1 MAGHKT
7 DITIVGAGL
16 SGLAVAEKL
25 ISQDFKVTLLE
36 AKTRVGGRVHSLGAA
51 ETPELRYDL
60 GPAWI
65 WPHNTRMLHLADR
78 LELPLMRQHS
88 DGKLVFQDQSGQI
101 RRDLDFATMG
111 DALRIPG
118 GLARLTEGLAGKIPA
133 ETIRLGHEVM
143 AVDCG
148 PEFLHVCGK
157 AEGEPFQIECDR
169 VVLAVPPRVAANMI
183 AFSPE
188 LDLQTQQVLAAVPTW
203 MAGHAKLVATY
214 DRAFWRSAGLSG
226 DAISH
231 TGPLFEIHDA
241 VATIEPDGEAALF
254 GFVAPQELSQT
265 IDRQDI
271 VDRCLRQLGELFGPE
286 AATPAHIH
294 LQNWAADRNIA
305 TDKDTADLGG
315 HPSYQPIPTPQDCWS
330 DRLYFSGTETASE
343 NGGFLEGALEAA
355 ERVADEITASSPPPN
370 VPEAVYS
377 L

>member
-16 SGLAVAEKL
+16 SGLTIAERL
-25 ISQDFKVTLLE
+25 ISQDLKVALLE
-36 AKTRVGGRVHSLGAA
+36 TKSRVGGRVHSLGDA
-51 ETPELRYDL
+51 EAPELRYDL

-65 WPHNTRMLHLADR
+65 WPHNTRMLRLADR

-88 DGKLVFQDQSGQI
+88 EGKLVFQDQAGRI

-118 GLARLTEGLAGKIPA
+118 GLARLTEGLAEMLPA
-133 ETIRLGHEVM
+133 ETMRLGHEVT
-143 AVDCG
+143 AIDCG
-148 PEFLHVCGK
+148 PNSLHVSGQ
-157 AEGEPFQIECDR
+157 ANGEPFQIESDK
-169 VVLAVPPRVAANMI
+169 VVLAIPPRI
-183 AFSPE
+183 AENLISFSPE
-188 LDLQTQQVLAAVPTW
+188 LDLKTRQILAAVPTW

-214 DRAFWRSAGLSG
+214 DRAFWRSAELSG

-241 VATIEPDGEAALF
+241 VATIQPDGEAALF

-265 IDRQDI
+265 IDRQNL
-271 VDRCLRQLGELFGPE
+271 VDRCLHQFGELFGPE
-286 AATPAHIH
+286 ATVPTQVH
-294 LQNWAADRNIA
+294 LQNWAEDRHIA
-305 TDKDTADLGG
+305 TDKDTIDLGG
-315 HPSYQPIPTPQDCWS
+315 HPSYQPIPITQDCWS

-355 ERVADEITASSPPPN
+355 EWVSDEIAEVAHSP
-370 VPEAVYS
+370 
-377 L
+377 